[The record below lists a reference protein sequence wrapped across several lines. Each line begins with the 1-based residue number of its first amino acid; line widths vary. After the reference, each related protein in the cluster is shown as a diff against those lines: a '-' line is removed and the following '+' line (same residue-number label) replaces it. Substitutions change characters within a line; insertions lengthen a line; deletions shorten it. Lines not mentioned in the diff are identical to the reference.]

1 MDPNELLSIMESI
14 PVKITLNGTTRRFKL
29 PVLKDSSEAKQWFAM
44 LDTVTRSLYNLPASP
59 DTDLHFSWQDG
70 DGDLIDMDTALEL
83 QEALRF
89 FFAGDGVVKLDVKQ
103 LVKGSVNLPVAH
115 ARQAEVNDSDSEA
128 EFSEA
133 ESFNP
138 VSVTTADASI
148 EAVSQTRDQAT
159 LTDVVE
165 RLLVSV
171 AIGTDSIPSVAQS
184 TMTEPERVSV
194 SVQCGSSDVVDLKA
208 HALPTSSKSTLTQVA
223 TANATVGTDS
233 VQSINASTLARPAN
247 QDFSANTFWRV
258 CSVAIGTENCGRVQ
272 ASVGTCTA
280 LDEHEPEFV
289 IV

>member
-14 PVKITLNGTTRRFKL
+14 PVKVTLNGTTRRFKL
-29 PVLKDSSEAKQWFAM
+29 PVLKGSSEAKQWFAM
-44 LDTVTRSLYNLPASP
+44 LDSVTRSLYNLPASS

-70 DGDLIDMDTALEL
+70 DGDVIDMDTALEL

-103 LVKGSVNLPVAH
+103 LVQG
-115 ARQAEVNDSDSEA
+115 QTEVNDSDSEA

-138 VSVTTADASI
+138 ASITTADASI

-171 AIGTDSIPSVAQS
+171 AIGTDGIPSVAQS

-194 SVQCGSSDVVDLKA
+194 SVQCGSSGVVDLKA

-223 TANATVGTDS
+223 IADATVGTDS
-233 VQSINASTLARPAN
+233 VQSINASTLARPTN